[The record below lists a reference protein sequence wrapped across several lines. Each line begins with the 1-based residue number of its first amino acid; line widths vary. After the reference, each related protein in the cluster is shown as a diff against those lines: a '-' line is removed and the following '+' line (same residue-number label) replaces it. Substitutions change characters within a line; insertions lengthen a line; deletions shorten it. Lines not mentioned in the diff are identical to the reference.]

1 MPGIVGIITKK
12 CRSLVEPELLRMVNT
27 IRHET
32 FYTTGTEMDDSLGVY
47 VGWTA
52 LKGSFSD
59 GMPLH
64 NERKDVTLFFSGDEY
79 SDSQTGK
86 QLRSRGHSLD
96 PAEAGYLVHLYEE
109 DPNFGQNLNGMF
121 HGLVVDR
128 TRGLVTL
135 FNDRYGMHRLYYH
148 ESSDCFY
155 FAAEAKAILAVC
167 PELRESDSRSLGEFV
182 ACSCV
187 LGNRTIFKNI
197 HLLPAASE
205 WTFKNAQLDRK
216 ATYFEPREW
225 EEQAP
230 LAAESY
236 YKELRSTLATSLP
249 RYFAGRQPM
258 GIAMTGGLD
267 TRVILACHP
276 PAPGTLPSY
285 TFGSKFR
292 DSYDVRIG
300 RKIASVSRQSHRVI
314 EIGDEFLTGFAE
326 YAERSIYLSEGT
338 IDVYRAADLYVSK
351 KVREI
356 APAKI
361 VGTYGSEILR
371 HAVMFKPAE
380 PLAGLFCPEFLSSVR
395 AARSTYGT
403 LRQEHPV
410 TFAVFRQSPWYH
422 HGILALEQSQL
433 TVRSPFMDNDFIRAV
448 YRAPK
453 ESGANGDIR
462 LRLIKEG
469 SPALGRIRSDRGV
482 GGKGVTSVLA
492 RASQEFTFKAEYA
505 YDYGMPQSVARIDHL
520 LSRLRLERLF
530 LGRHKMLHFRV
541 WYRDQLADYV
551 REILLDPLTLS
562 RPYLQKATLEAVV
575 EDHLNGT
582 RNYTTAIHKLLTL
595 ELFHRLFLD
604 GPQFKNA

>member
-27 IRHET
+27 IRHER
-32 FYTTGTEMDDSLGVY
+32 FYTTGTEVDDSLGVY

-276 PAPGTLPSY
+276 PAPG
-285 TFGSKFR
+285 
-292 DSYDVRIG
+292 
-300 RKIASVSRQSHRVI
+300 IASELH
-314 EIGDEFLTGFAE
+314 
-326 YAERSIYLSEGT
+326 
-338 IDVYRAADLYVSK
+338 
-351 KVREI
+351 
-356 APAKI
+356 
-361 VGTYGSEILR
+361 
-371 HAVMFKPAE
+371 
-380 PLAGLFCPEFLSSVR
+380 
-395 AARSTYGT
+395 
-403 LRQEHPV
+403 
-410 TFAVFRQSPWYH
+410 
-422 HGILALEQSQL
+422 
-433 TVRSPFMDNDFIRAV
+433 IR
-448 YRAPK
+448 
-453 ESGANGDIR
+453 
-462 LRLIKEG
+462 
-469 SPALGRIRSDRGV
+469 
-482 GGKGVTSVLA
+482 
-492 RASQEFTFKAEYA
+492 
-505 YDYGMPQSVARIDHL
+505 
-520 LSRLRLERLF
+520 
-530 LGRHKMLHFRV
+530 
-541 WYRDQLADYV
+541 
-551 REILLDPLTLS
+551 
-562 RPYLQKATLEAVV
+562 
-575 EDHLNGT
+575 
-582 RNYTTAIHKLLTL
+582 
-595 ELFHRLFLD
+595 
-604 GPQFKNA
+604 